1 MIAIIFITFKV
12 LSLFNQGEIK
22 MNCEL
27 CGKPAGRT
35 KKVLV
40 EGTTLQVCER
50 CARHGEEVFSAKSGA
65 TKEDILARVNRR
77 RDHPYSSRNK
87 ESEKEL
93 ALDYAEKI
101 SGARLERGL
110 TQEEL
115 ARSVMEKK
123 SVIAKVE
130 HGDLYPSDD
139 LAKKLESAL
148 EIELFEVIG
157 EVAPIQTNKSSSIT
171 IGDLLKGK

>member
-1 MIAIIFITFKV
+1 
-12 LSLFNQGEIK
+12 

-50 CARHGEEVFSAKSGA
+50 CARHGEEVFSSKKGA
-65 TKEDILARVNRR
+65 TKEDILARINKR
-77 RDHPYSSRNK
+77 RDRPYSSTRK
-87 ESEKEL
+87 ENEKEL
-93 ALDYAEKI
+93 ALNYAEKI
-101 SGARLERGL
+101 SDARKDKGM

-115 ARSVMEKK
+115 AKTVMEKK

-130 HGDLYPSDD
+130 HGNLYPSDD
-139 LAKKLESAL
+139 LAKKLEGAL
-148 EIELFEVIG
+148 EIELFEVID
-157 EVAPIQTNKSSSIT
+157 EIAPIQSNEGGSLT

>member
-1 MIAIIFITFKV
+1 
-12 LSLFNQGEIK
+12 

-40 EGTTLQVCER
+40 EGSTLQVCER
-50 CARHGEEVFSAKSGA
+50 CAKHGEEVFSSKGGAK
-65 TKEDILARVNRR
+65 KEDILARINKR
-77 RDHPYSSRNK
+77 RDQPYSSTRQ

-93 ALDYAEKI
+93 ALDYPEKI
-101 SGARLERGL
+101 SNARIERGM

-115 ARSVMEKK
+115 AKTVMEKK

-130 HGDLYPSDD
+130 HGDLYPSDE
-139 LAKKLESAL
+139 LTKKLESAL
-148 EIELFEVIG
+148 EIDLFEVIA
-157 EVAPIQTNKSSSIT
+157 EVAPIKSNEGGAIT
-171 IGDLLKGK
+171 IGDLLKGQ